1 MNKQKV
7 TITDMMKCREKR
19 VQIQNEFIAR
29 YHDPVISFCMNI
41 PGPIKTSPLIRNGF
55 EAGKDEI
62 TDILTHLGK
71 VKLLDYNVTEKYL
84 NCWVVCDDKVCRM
97 FKLFDYTQGVVEV

>member
-1 MNKQKV
+1 M
-7 TITDMMKCREKR
+7 
-19 VQIQNEFIAR
+19 A
-29 YHDPVISFCMNI
+29 
-41 PGPIKTSPLIRNGF
+41 
-55 EAGKDEI
+55 DEI
-62 TDILTHLGK
+62 TDILMHLGK